1 MRADAG
7 SSVRALRPLSLDR
20 LPEVTRRLAADA
32 QARDRDAAFPHA
44 GIAAVHEAGL
54 LTATVHRRHGGPGCG
69 LADTVAILHALGRGD
84 PSVALVAA
92 MTLIAHAMQQGP
104 DAWSE
109 TSYTALLRESATG
122 PALVN
127 ALRVEPDLGT
137 PARGGLPATVARRTG
152 DGWQLSGHKIFS
164 TGAVAL
170 SRMVVHART
179 DEPAPRVGG
188 FVVVAG
194 AAGVR
199 VEPTWD
205 HLGLRASRSDDVVF
219 VDTPVAADHV
229 VGLGPAGTSRPAD
242 PATAVWSALTVPA
255 IYLGVARAALDWLVG
270 FLHAR
275 VPTALGTPLAALP
288 RFRSAVGEIDAGL
301 AAAEDLVAGLA
312 ARQDGGEPGIAP
324 RAAGAKVVATRAA
337 IGAVESAVA
346 LVGNNGLTR
355 TNPLERHLRD
365 VLCARVH
372 TPQDDAVAAALGA
385 AALGAAEGRPE
396 GA

>member
-1 MRADAG
+1 MPADAVR
-7 SSVRALRPLSLDR
+7 SVRTLPAPALDR
-20 LPEVTRRLAADA
+20 LPEVTRRLAANA
-32 QARDRDAAFPHA
+32 RARDRDGAFPHD
-44 GIAAVHEAGL
+44 GIAALHETGL
-54 LTATVHRRHGGPGCG
+54 LTATVHRHHGGPGCG
-69 LADTVAILHALGRGD
+69 LADAVTILRALGRGD

-92 MTLIAHAMQQGP
+92 MTLVAHATQRGP
-104 DAWSE
+104 SAWPDGA
-109 TSYTALLRESATG
+109 YAALLDASADE

-137 PARGGLPATVARRTG
+137 PARGGLPATVARRAE
-152 DGWQLSGHKIFS
+152 DGWRLSGHKIFA

-188 FVVVAG
+188 FVVVRG

-219 VDTPVAADHV
+219 DGTPVAADHV
-229 VGLGPAGTSRPAD
+229 VGLVPAD
-242 PATAVWSALTVPA
+242 APPAADPVMAVWSALTIPA

-275 VPTALGTPLAALP
+275 IPSALGAPLATLP
-288 RFRSAVGEIDAGL
+288 RFRGAVGEIAAEL
-301 AAAEDLVAGLA
+301 TAAEDLVAALA
-312 ARQDGGEPGIAP
+312 TRHDRGEPGIGP
-324 RAAGAKVVATRAA
+324 RAAGAKLVATRAA
-337 IGAVESAVA
+337 IGAVEQAVA

-355 TNPLERHLRD
+355 ANPLERHLRD

-372 TPQDDAVAAALGA
+372 TPQDDAVAASLGA
-385 AALGAAEGRPE
+385 AALDARPGGA
-396 GA
+396 

>member
-1 MRADAG
+1 MPADAVR
-7 SSVRALRPLSLDR
+7 SVRTLRAPALDR
-20 LPEVTRRLAADA
+20 LPEVTRRLADHAE
-32 QARDRDAAFPHA
+32 ARDRDAAFPHD
-44 GIAAVHEAGL
+44 GIAAVHGAGL
-54 LTATVHRRHGGPGCG
+54 LTATVPRRHGGPGCG
-69 LADTVAILHALGRGD
+69 LADTVTILRALGRGD
-84 PSVALVAA
+84 PSVALVAS
-92 MTLIAHAMQQGP
+92 MTLIAHAAQRGP
-104 DAWSE
+104 DAWSDAA
-109 TSYTALLRESATG
+109 YAALLDASRDG

-127 ALRVEPDLGT
+127 TLRVEPDLGT
-137 PARGGLPATVARRTG
+137 PARGGLPATVARRT
-152 DGWQLSGHKIFS
+152 DGGWRLSGRKIFS

-170 SRMVVHART
+170 SRMVVYART
-179 DEPAPRVGG
+179 DEPEPRVGG

-199 VEPTWD
+199 IEPTWD

-229 VGLGPAGTSRPAD
+229 VGLVPAGTPRPPD
-242 PATAVWSALTVPA
+242 PAPAVWSALTIPA
-255 IYLGVARAALDWLVG
+255 LYLGVARAGLDWLVG

-275 VPTALGTPLAALP
+275 VPSALGAPLATLP
-288 RFRSAVGEIDAGL
+288 RFRGAVGEIDAEL
-301 AAAEDLVAGLA
+301 TAAEDLVAGLA

-324 RAAGAKVVATRAA
+324 RAAAAKLVATRAA
-337 IGAVESAVA
+337 IGAVEQAVA

-355 TNPLERHLRD
+355 ANPLERHLRD

-385 AALGAAEGRPE
+385 AALDARPE